1 MGDHATAMSEPRD
14 SDVDID
20 NLPGTESEPDSGAP
34 TGEDLPVGLRVGR
47 DPSNLGDEIPSA
59 GDVTSPDPVGE
70 TPQM

>member
-1 MGDHATAMSEPRD
+1 MTEPRD

-20 NLPGTESEPDSGAP
+20 NLPGTESDPDAGAP

-47 DPSNLGDEIPSA
+47 DPSNLGDEIPAA